1 MNHSTCNL
9 AARLTR
15 CCLLFL
21 VGLVF
26 SVIAESAHAQNSSLY
41 RQVRATGGNV
51 PLTLNEVSP
60 YYRHLPPPKELRLN
74 DLITI
79 RVDIKSQTFSE
90 GEMERRRNLLYDA
103 ILKDWVVLKG
113 LDEIRPSGQSQGD
126 PRIQGQ
132 INGLFRAEGELETLE
147 NVKFN
152 ITATIAD
159 IRPNGTLVL
168 EAHKTV
174 QVNDMAWDYSLSGIC
189 RKEDIGPNN
198 IVLSEH
204 IAELSVYKRERGQ
217 VRDSY
222 KRGWLLSFW
231 DKVRAF

>member
-1 MNHSTCNL
+1 MTRELKQLSL
-9 AARLTR
+9 AIALACAWLAPPAADFAR
-15 CCLLFL
+15 
-21 VGLVF
+21 G
-26 SVIAESAHAQNSSLY
+26 QNNSLH
-41 RQVRATGGNV
+41 RRVTATGDDA
-51 PLTLNEVSP
+51 PLTLSEASP
-60 YYRHLPPPKELRLN
+60 YYRPLPAPKVLRVN
-74 DLITI
+74 DLVTI
-79 RVDIKSQTFSE
+79 RVDIASQTSSD

-103 ILKDWVVLKG
+103 VLKDWVVLKG
-113 LDEIRPSGQSQGD
+113 LGDLKPSPQSGGD

-132 INGLFRAEGELETLE
+132 INGLFRAEGELETTE

-189 RKEDIGPNN
+189 RKEDIDPTNV
-198 IVLSEH
+198 VLSQH

-222 KRGWLLSFW
+222 KRGWLLTFW
-231 DKVRAF
+231 DRVRAF

>member
-1 MNHSTCNL
+1 MKRTLLMITVLTCL
-9 AARLTR
+9 MWAVAAVTET
-15 CCLLFL
+15 
-21 VGLVF
+21 
-26 SVIAESAHAQNSSLY
+26 AAQNSSLY
-41 RQVRATGGNV
+41 RQVRATGDAA
-51 PLTLNEVSP
+51 PLTLREASP
-60 YYRHLPPPKELRLN
+60 YYRHLPPPKELRTN

-79 RVDIKSQTFSE
+79 RVDIKSQTSSE
-90 GEMERRRNLLYDA
+90 GEAERRRNLLYDA
-103 ILKDWVVLKG
+103 VLRDWVILKG
-113 LDEIRPSGQSQGD
+113 LDVKPSPQSGGD

-132 INGLFRAEGELETLE
+132 INGLFRAEGEVETNE
-147 NVKFN
+147 RVAFN

-189 RKEDIGPNN
+189 RKEDVIENV
-198 IVLSEH
+198 ILSDR

-222 KRGWLLSFW
+222 KRGWFLTWW
-231 DKVRAF
+231 DGVRFF